1 MTTTKWVT
9 STFCSDA
16 ACVEVAPLSD
26 GVAVRDGKN
35 RHKEA
40 LKFERRQW
48 VAFLD
53 GIRAGEFEVL

>member
-1 MTTTKWVT
+1 MSTTKWVK

-35 RHKEA
+35 RRRTA
-40 LKFERRQW
+40 LKFERPGW
-48 VAFLD
+48 DAFLD
-53 GIRAGEFEVL
+53 GVRRGEFEAL